1 MPEYTQDNLGLTVD
15 TPAGPDA
22 FLLRSLTGEDR
33 ISGLFTYHL
42 ELISQDPEID
52 MDALV
57 GEPITAF
64 ISANGEKYA
73 INGICARLVQAGT
86 GLRFTTYYAEL
97 RPWLWVLT
105 QVNDSKIFQEMSV
118 PDIIEEVFGENGYSD
133 YELKLNGSYDPREYC
148 VQYQESS
155 FNFVSRLMEDEG
167 MFYYFTH
174 EDGVHTL
181 VISDDVTNCEERP
194 GAQNPYRVK
203 NQDSSSSGEQ
213 IITHFAFQQQVLV
226 GGYAMQDYEFKTPST
241 DLSVNAQGER
251 AELEVFEYPGGYY
264 QKGGGE
270 GRVKVRIEAQEQP
283 IKLIKGKSGVEA
295 FISGTKF
302 TVDEHTRAEFNDDY
316 ILQWVSTRVNKQRYQ
331 NTFEAFPATVPY
343 RPQVVTRK
351 PRVEGLQ
358 TAVVCGPDGEEI
370 YTDEYGRIKVHFH
383 WDRHGTSDDQA
394 SIWIR
399 VAQSWAGKGWG
410 AWFLP
415 RIGQEVVVSFLEGD
429 PDRPLVTGS
438 VYNAEMT
445 VPYALPDHKTKST
458 TKSESSMDGAGKY
471 NEIRFE
477 DKLDEEEI
485 WIHAEKDQN
494 VVINNDHTRF
504 VGNDET
510 KIIHNN
516 RTTTI
521 EEGDET
527 LTVLKGMRIIE
538 VTENDEEHTVGAK
551 RTVNVTDDE
560 EHNNDANFTH
570 NVAGDYTL
578 TIDGDLTIDV
588 GGSIA
593 ITAGADWT
601 MEAGT
606 SIANTAGTSLDNEAG
621 TDLTNTAGVNLTNDA
636 GVAMTN
642 KAAASQTVDGGGM
655 LTCKGGIVQIN

>member
-1 MPEYTQDNLGLTVD
+1 MAEYTQDELGLTVD

-22 FLLRSLTGEDR
+22 FLLRSLNGEDR

-42 ELISQDPEID
+42 ELISQDAEID

-57 GEPITAF
+57 GEPITA
-64 ISANGEKYA
+64 IIKADGEEFA

-105 QVNDSKIFQEMSV
+105 QVNDSRIFQEMSV
-118 PDIIEEVFGENGYSD
+118 PDIIEDVFGANGFSD

-148 VQYQESS
+148 VQYQEST

-167 MFYYFTH
+167 IFYFFTH
-174 EDGVHTL
+174 EDGLHTM
-181 VISDDVTNCEERP
+181 VITDDVTNCEERP
-194 GAQNPYRVK
+194 GALNPYRVTH
-203 NQDSSSSGEQ
+203 QDSAGSGGQ
-213 IITHFAFQQQVLV
+213 IITHFAFQQQVQV

-251 AELEVFEYPGGYY
+251 SELEVFEYPGGYF

-270 GRVKVRIEAQEQP
+270 GRVKVRIEAQEQAT
-283 IKLIKGKSGVEA
+283 KLVKGKSSIEA

-302 TVDEHTRAEFNDDY
+302 TVDEHARAEYNDDY
-316 ILQWVSTRVNKQRYQ
+316 ILQWVSTRVNKRRYQ

-370 YTDEYGRIKVHFH
+370 HTDEYGRIKVHFH
-383 WDRHGTSDDQA
+383 WDRHGTLDDKS

-445 VPYALPDHKTKST
+445 VPYALPDNKTKST
-458 TKSESSMDGAGKY
+458 TKSESSKEGAGKY

-510 KIIHNN
+510 KIIHAN

-527 LTVLKGMRIIE
+527 LTVMKGMRIIE
-538 VTENDEEHTVGAK
+538 VTDNDEEHTVGAK

-578 TIDGDLTIDV
+578 SIDGNLTIDV

-593 ITAGADWT
+593 ISAGADWA

-606 SIANTAGTSLDNEAG
+606 SIANKSGTTFDNEAG
-621 TDLTNTAGVNLTNDA
+621 TDLTNKAGVNLTNDA